1 MKKGDAN
8 IFWVLVFAVLAL
20 VVLLV
25 LSFIFGKGV
34 TNAQR
39 DFAGCAVRGGE
50 CTAELKCPSDAFK
63 FDKENICPLNS
74 DKKPQICCVKLN
86 G

>member
-8 IFWVLVFAVLAL
+8 VFWVLVFAVLAL

-25 LSFIFGKGV
+25 LSVIFGKGI
-34 TNAQR
+34 TNVRQ
-39 DFAGCAVRGGE
+39 DFEGCTVRGGVCQSSCVE
-50 CTAELKCPSDAFK
+50 GKEFE
-63 FDKENICPLNS
+63 FQKENICPLNA
-74 DKKPQICCVKLN
+74 DKKPQKCCVKLN

>member
-8 IFWVLVFAVLAL
+8 VFWVLVFAVLAL

-25 LSFIFGKGV
+25 LSVIFGKGI
-34 TNAQR
+34 TNVR
-39 DFAGCAVRGGE
+39 EDLAGCTVRGGA
-50 CTAELKCPSDAFK
+50 CTSATQCLEGEFK
-63 FDKENICPLNS
+63 FEKENICPLTS
-74 DKKPQICCVKLN
+74 DKKPQICCVKIN